1 MNDLEHDLRAA
12 LDEQASL
19 APPPHEPGRAVARAR
34 RRRVVTTAS
43 GVLGVAAIMVL
54 TIVAARAIRMP
65 DERTPAS
72 PSPTTTEVSPVPTP
86 LPEAPVPAQL
96 VHGGTAWGVYVS
108 VSESFDDPALET
120 ATADAAA
127 LGYEAGV
134 GEIACDQPAA
144 ETLGVPPDA
153 FVVAIYFDTRA
164 DAEAAAA
171 LFDQP
176 PVGIAKVTTFCLD

>member
-1 MNDLEHDLRAA
+1 MNDIEHDVRAA

-19 APPPHEPGRAVARAR
+19 APPPHEPGRAVARAH

-43 GVLGVAAIMVL
+43 GVVGVAAIAVL
-54 TIVAARAIRMP
+54 TIVAARAIRT
-65 DERTPAS
+65 DVRTPAA
-72 PSPTTTEVSPVPTP
+72 PSSTTTTVTPVPTP
-86 LPEAPVPAQL
+86 SPRLPEPAQL
-96 VHGGTAWGVYVS
+96 VHGGTFWGVYLA
-108 VSESFDDPALET
+108 VSESFEDPALET

-127 LGYEAGV
+127 FGYEAGS

-144 ETLGVPPDA
+144 ETLGLPSDA

-176 PVGIAKVTTFCLD
+176 PVGIARVTTFCLD